1 MQRPNASH
9 DNIPL
14 AVATITAGVFALS
27 LGDALIKLTSNSFVL
42 WQVFVLRSCLA
53 LVVLLGG
60 GLVLNRASLQPL
72 IAPFW
77 TTLRSL
83 LLVIM
88 WIFYYIALP
97 HIDLSIAAAAFYTLP
112 LFITIFSAISGNDTI
127 GKTGWIAVILGFAG
141 ILMILRPSAE
151 GFNTYALLPLGSAML
166 YAVSMILTRTKC
178 RGESALMLSLALNMA
193 FVMVGGIAA
202 LAMTQVSDGARD
214 GFLLARWT
222 PMGASEWLSM
232 ALLAAAIL
240 IGSLSAAY
248 AYQKAPPATVG
259 TFDFAY
265 VGFSVLWG
273 LIFFAEI
280 PDLPAAAG
288 IALICVAG
296 ILSLRA

>member
-178 RGESALMLSLALNMA
+178 RGESALMLSLALNVA
-193 FVMVGGIAA
+193 FVVVGGIAA
-202 LAMTQVSDGARD
+202 LAITQVPDGARD
-214 GFLLARWT
+214 GFLLAHWT

-232 ALLAAAIL
+232 TLLAAAIL